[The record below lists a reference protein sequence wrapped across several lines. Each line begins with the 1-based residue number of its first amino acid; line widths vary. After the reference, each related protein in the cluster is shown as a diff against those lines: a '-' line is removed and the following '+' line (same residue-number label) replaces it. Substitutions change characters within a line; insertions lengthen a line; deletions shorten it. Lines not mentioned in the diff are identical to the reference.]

1 VSTSADFAFSSNDP
15 LATFECALDDPLD
28 WGSCQPTTSF
38 TGLTVGPHNLLVR
51 AKNEAGVVDD
61 TPASHQWTIL
71 PLPETTITSAPADP
85 IESTT
90 ATFEFS
96 SDQPGATFECAL
108 DDAPDFLP
116 CESGISYTGLALGEH
131 DFRARAKDAAGNVD
145 PTPADY
151 SWEIGDIP
159 APVTI
164 TSGPEATTTS
174 TSATFD
180 FSADELNPVF
190 ECALDGAAFS
200 LCSSPVTYNGLPLGA
215 HTFQVRI
222 FNLAA
227 VAEPP
232 ITTYAWTVL
241 NTPTGTDVAVEIVP
255 LGGATAELV
264 ALIFDEVVTSGDTTA
279 TVLASVPS
287 APNDFQLGNL
297 NYDINT
303 TASFNG
309 SVTVCLNY
317 DPASFTDPLDVRL
330 LHFDGSDWVDVT
342 SSNDPL
348 TGQVCGVVTSLS
360 PFGVAVPA
368 GDTTPPDT
376 SFTSAP
382 VSGILS
388 ADATFTFV
396 ANELGATFLCQ
407 LDEEGFVPCASSVS
421 YTGLAVG
428 THAFEVRAIDAA
440 GNLDQTAAIHTWT
453 IEAPLEPTPSS
464 TASPEPTGTPTPTDT
479 PAPPTATPTPA
490 DTTAPETTIDSG
502 PEATTDSTD
511 AAFTFSANEDGST
524 FECSLNGV
532 AFEPCASPVGRTGLA
547 IGAHTFEVWA
557 TDAAGNTDETPA
569 SFSWTVEPPPDTT
582 DPETTV
588 DSGPEG
594 NTESTDATL
603 AFSANEGG
611 STFECSL
618 DGTGF
623 AGCVSPVQLTG
634 LAVGAHTFTVRA
646 TDAAGNVDE
655 TPASYSWTVEAPVD
669 CGPEV
674 TVSANADAWID
685 QNSSG
690 NNYGSDSILKVQAK
704 SSNNFRAL
712 VRFDMPAS
720 IPQGCVVQ
728 SATLRLYAASSKS
741 GRTLQAF
748 RIAGSWSENSVK
760 WNNQPQTTDS
770 AATTNSGSGYR
781 QWNVTGQVQAMYDAG
796 ANNGFLIRDSKDKG
810 DAEQQFHSR
819 EKGESMPQLVISF
832 APAGG

>member
-1 VSTSADFAFSSNDP
+1 
-15 LATFECALDDPLD
+15 
-28 WGSCQPTTSF
+28 
-38 TGLTVGPHNLLVR
+38 
-51 AKNEAGVVDD
+51 
-61 TPASHQWTIL
+61 
-71 PLPETTITSAPADP
+71 
-85 IESTT
+85 
-90 ATFEFS
+90 
-96 SDQPGATFECAL
+96 
-108 DDAPDFLP
+108 
-116 CESGISYTGLALGEH
+116 
-131 DFRARAKDAAGNVD
+131 
-145 PTPADY
+145 
-151 SWEIGDIP
+151 
-159 APVTI
+159 
-164 TSGPEATTTS
+164 
-174 TSATFD
+174 
-180 FSADELNPVF
+180 
-190 ECALDGAAFS
+190 
-200 LCSSPVTYNGLPLGA
+200 
-215 HTFQVRI
+215 
-222 FNLAA
+222 
-227 VAEPP
+227 
-232 ITTYAWTVL
+232 
-241 NTPTGTDVAVEIVP
+241 
-255 LGGATAELV
+255 
-264 ALIFDEVVTSGDTTA
+264 
-279 TVLASVPS
+279 
-287 APNDFQLGNL
+287 
-297 NYDINT
+297 
-303 TASFNG
+303 
-309 SVTVCLNY
+309 
-317 DPASFTDPLDVRL
+317 
-330 LHFDGSDWVDVT
+330 
-342 SSNDPL
+342 
-348 TGQVCGVVTSLS
+348 
-360 PFGVAVPA
+360 
-368 GDTTPPDT
+368 
-376 SFTSAP
+376 
-382 VSGILS
+382 
-388 ADATFTFV
+388 
-396 ANELGATFLCQ
+396 
-407 LDEEGFVPCASSVS
+407 
-421 YTGLAVG
+421 
-428 THAFEVRAIDAA
+428 
-440 GNLDQTAAIHTWT
+440 
-453 IEAPLEPTPSS
+453 
-464 TASPEPTGTPTPTDT
+464 
-479 PAPPTATPTPA
+479 
-490 DTTAPETTIDSG
+490 
-502 PEATTDSTD
+502 
-511 AAFTFSANEDGST
+511 
-524 FECSLNGV
+524 
-532 AFEPCASPVGRTGLA
+532 
-547 IGAHTFEVWA
+547 VWA

-582 DPETTV
+582 DPETMV